1 MINRIILDLSKKN
14 NNLNEVIRLRQGENN
29 STEIQAT
36 VTANNQAYDLSGSTV
51 ELHMKK
57 PDYEVYVEKA
67 TIDNN
72 EIICKLTSD
81 AVKFSGKA
89 TAYFQITNKDS
100 VVSTE
105 NFKIDILPALNPVK
119 KKDPNEPQPID
130 LQVMNS
136 RNEKKGEGL
145 YFG

>member
-14 NNLNEVIRLRQGENN
+14 NSLNEIIRLRQGESN

-36 VTANNQAYDLSGSTV
+36 ITANNQAYNLNGSTV

-67 TIDNN
+67 TINNN

-81 AVKFSGKA
+81 AVKFAGKA

-100 VVSTE
+100 VVTTE
-105 NFKIDILPALNPVK
+105 DFKLDILPGLTPVK

-130 LQVMNS
+130 LQVMNNNDE
-136 RNEKKGEGL
+136 RKAEWVK
-145 YFG
+145 

>member
-14 NNLNEVIRLRQGENN
+14 NSLNEIIRLRQGENN

-36 VTANNQAYDLSGSTV
+36 VTANNQAYDLNESTV

-57 PDYEVYVEKA
+57 PNYEVYVTKA
-67 TIDNN
+67 TINNN

-89 TAYFQITNKDS
+89 IAYFQITNKNS
-100 VVSTE
+100 VVTTE
-105 NFKIDILPALNPVK
+105 DFKLDILPALNPVK
-119 KKDPNEPQPID
+119 KENESQPID
-130 LQVMNS
+130 LQIL
-136 RNEKKGEGL
+136 K
-145 YFG
+145 

>member
-14 NNLNEVIRLRQGENN
+14 NSLNEIIRLRQGENN

-36 VTANNQAYDLSGSTV
+36 VTANNQAYDLNESTV

-57 PDYEVYVEKA
+57 PNYEVYVTKA
-67 TIDNN
+67 TINNN

-89 TAYFQITNKDS
+89 IAYFQITNENS
-100 VVSTE
+100 VVTTE
-105 NFKIDILPALNPVK
+105 DFKLDILPALKPA
-119 KKDPNEPQPID
+119 KDKENEPQPID
-130 LQVMNS
+130 LQVMNNNDE
-136 RNEKKGEGL
+136 RKAEWVK
-145 YFG
+145 

>member
-1 MINRIILDLSKKN
+1 MINRIILDLNKKN
-14 NNLNEVIRLRQGENN
+14 NSLNEVIRLRQGENN

-36 VTANNQAYDLSGSTV
+36 VTANNQAYDLNNSTV

-67 TIDNN
+67 TINNN

-81 AVKFSGKA
+81 AVKFAGKA

-100 VVSTE
+100 LITTE

-119 KKDPNEPQPID
+119 KKENEPQPID
-130 LQVMNS
+130 LHTLSNN
-136 RNEKKGEGL
+136 NERKVEWVK
-145 YFG
+145 

>member
-1 MINRIILDLSKKN
+1 MINRIILDLNKKN
-14 NNLNEVIRLRQGENN
+14 NSLNEVIRLRQGENN

-36 VTANNQAYDLSGSTV
+36 VTANNQAYDLNNSTV

-67 TIDNN
+67 TINNN

-81 AVKFSGKA
+81 AVKFAGKA

-100 VVSTE
+100 LITTE

-119 KKDPNEPQPID
+119 KKENEPQPID
-130 LQVMNS
+130 LQIL
-136 RNEKKGEGL
+136 K
-145 YFG
+145 

>member
-1 MINRIILDLSKKN
+1 MINRIILDLNKKN
-14 NNLNEVIRLRQGENN
+14 NSLNEVIRLRQGENN
-29 STEIQAT
+29 SAEIQAT
-36 VTANNQAYDLSGSTV
+36 VTANNQVYDLGGSAI

-57 PDYEVYVEKA
+57 PDYEVYVEKS
-67 TIDNN
+67 TINNN

-81 AVKFSGKA
+81 AVKFAGKA

-100 VVSTE
+100 VITTE

-130 LQVMNS
+130 LQVVNNNDE
-136 RNEKKGEGL
+136 RKAEWVK
-145 YFG
+145 

>member
-14 NNLNEVIRLRQGENN
+14 NSLNEIIRLRQGENN

-36 VTANNQAYDLSGSTV
+36 VTANNQAYDLNESTV

-57 PDYEVYVEKA
+57 PNYEVYVTKA
-67 TIDNN
+67 TINNN

-89 TAYFQITNKDS
+89 IAYFQITNENS
-100 VVSTE
+100 VVTTE
-105 NFKIDILPALNPVK
+105 DFKLDILPALNPVK
-119 KKDPNEPQPID
+119 KENELQPID
-130 LQVMNS
+130 LQVMNNNDE
-136 RNEKKGEGL
+136 RKAEWVK
-145 YFG
+145 

>member
-14 NNLNEVIRLRQGENN
+14 NSLNEIIRLRQGENN

-36 VTANNQAYDLSGSTV
+36 VTANNQAYDLNESTV

-57 PDYEVYVEKA
+57 PNYEVYVTKA
-67 TIDNN
+67 TINNN

-89 TAYFQITNKDS
+89 IAYFQITNENS
-100 VVSTE
+100 VVTTE
-105 NFKIDILPALNPVK
+105 DFKLDILPALNPA
-119 KKDPNEPQPID
+119 KDKENEPQPID
-130 LQVMNS
+130 LQVMNNN
-136 RNEKKGEGL
+136 NERKAEWVK
-145 YFG
+145 